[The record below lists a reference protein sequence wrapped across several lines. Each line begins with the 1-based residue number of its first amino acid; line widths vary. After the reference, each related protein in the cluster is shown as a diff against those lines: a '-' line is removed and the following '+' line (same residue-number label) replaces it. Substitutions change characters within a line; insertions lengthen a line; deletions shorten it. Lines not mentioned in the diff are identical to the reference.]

1 MANISIKQLKVFVT
15 ITQHST
21 LTAASEALFLS
32 KAAVSMALGEME
44 KQLGHS
50 LFDRVNNRLI
60 LNQEGHKLLPLAD
73 EILHRAAGIDVLFR
87 DDQPLSGNLK
97 VGASDTIGNQVA
109 PFILSGFRERT
120 QHQDQSLF
128 ISNSALICQ
137 KLVDYELDIALIEGK
152 TLHPEL
158 ISPETIQQLGV
169 IALSDD
175 AAGHIGRVLRMKE
188 GQEVLLF
195 DGSGAEF
202 PAVISEVSKK
212 NVMVEIT
219 ERVESDIESPL
230 DLHLGQ
236 VISRGDKME
245 FTIQKSVELGVNTIT
260 PLISERCGVKLDQK
274 RFEKKL
280 AQWQKIAI
288 SACEQCGRNVVPE
301 IRPIMS
307 LEEWCQEEY
316 DGLKLNLH
324 PRAKYSI
331 NTLPTPVEKVRLL
344 IGPEGGLSSDE
355 IDMTREYQFE
365 ETLLGP
371 RVLRTETAALT
382 AITALQVRFGDLG

>member
-60 LNQEGHKLLPLAD
+60 LNQEGQKLLPLAD

-109 PFILSGFRERT
+109 PFILSGFRELT

-158 ISPETIQQLGV
+158 ISSQ
-169 IALSDD
+169 
-175 AAGHIGRVLRMKE
+175 
-188 GQEVLLF
+188 F
-195 DGSGAEF
+195 
-202 PAVISEVSKK
+202 
-212 NVMVEIT
+212 
-219 ERVESDIESPL
+219 
-230 DLHLGQ
+230 
-236 VISRGDKME
+236 
-245 FTIQKSVELGVNTIT
+245 
-260 PLISERCGVKLDQK
+260 
-274 RFEKKL
+274 
-280 AQWQKIAI
+280 
-288 SACEQCGRNVVPE
+288 
-301 IRPIMS
+301 
-307 LEEWCQEEY
+307 
-316 DGLKLNLH
+316 
-324 PRAKYSI
+324 
-331 NTLPTPVEKVRLL
+331 
-344 IGPEGGLSSDE
+344 SSDE
-355 IDMTREYQFE
+355 MCIIVSNQHPLNSKEKVILSDLEDSHWILRESGSGTREFFLRAVAPRIEHWYESFELNTTEAIINSVSANLGFACLSRLAAQRAIDSGRVKALDVPLDMKRRFWMLVHKDKYQSP
-365 ETLLGP
+365 LLKSFMSYCEYWA
-371 RVLRTETAALT
+371 TH
-382 AITALQVRFGDLG
+382 QD

>member
-60 LNQEGHKLLPLAD
+60 LNQEGQKLLPLAD

-158 ISPETIQQLGV
+158 ISSQ
-169 IALSDD
+169 
-175 AAGHIGRVLRMKE
+175 
-188 GQEVLLF
+188 F
-195 DGSGAEF
+195 
-202 PAVISEVSKK
+202 
-212 NVMVEIT
+212 
-219 ERVESDIESPL
+219 
-230 DLHLGQ
+230 
-236 VISRGDKME
+236 
-245 FTIQKSVELGVNTIT
+245 
-260 PLISERCGVKLDQK
+260 
-274 RFEKKL
+274 
-280 AQWQKIAI
+280 
-288 SACEQCGRNVVPE
+288 
-301 IRPIMS
+301 
-307 LEEWCQEEY
+307 
-316 DGLKLNLH
+316 
-324 PRAKYSI
+324 
-331 NTLPTPVEKVRLL
+331 
-344 IGPEGGLSSDE
+344 SSDE
-355 IDMTREYQFE
+355 MCIIVSNQHPLVSKEKVTLSDLEDSHWILRESGSGTREFFLRAVAPRIEHWYESFELNTTEAIIIQF
-365 ETLLGP
+365 LPILDS
-371 RVLRTETAALT
+371 RVYHDWRRNEQLT
-382 AITALQVRFGDLG
+382 QAE

>member
-158 ISPETIQQLGV
+158 ISSQ
-169 IALSDD
+169 
-175 AAGHIGRVLRMKE
+175 
-188 GQEVLLF
+188 F
-195 DGSGAEF
+195 
-202 PAVISEVSKK
+202 
-212 NVMVEIT
+212 
-219 ERVESDIESPL
+219 
-230 DLHLGQ
+230 
-236 VISRGDKME
+236 
-245 FTIQKSVELGVNTIT
+245 
-260 PLISERCGVKLDQK
+260 
-274 RFEKKL
+274 
-280 AQWQKIAI
+280 
-288 SACEQCGRNVVPE
+288 
-301 IRPIMS
+301 
-307 LEEWCQEEY
+307 
-316 DGLKLNLH
+316 
-324 PRAKYSI
+324 
-331 NTLPTPVEKVRLL
+331 
-344 IGPEGGLSSDE
+344 SSDE
-355 IDMTREYQFE
+355 MCIIVSNQHPLVSKEKVTLSDLEDSHWILRESGSGTREFFLRAVAPRIEHWYESFE
-365 ETLLGP
+365 LNT
-371 RVLRTETAALT
+371 T
-382 AITALQVRFGDLG
+382 